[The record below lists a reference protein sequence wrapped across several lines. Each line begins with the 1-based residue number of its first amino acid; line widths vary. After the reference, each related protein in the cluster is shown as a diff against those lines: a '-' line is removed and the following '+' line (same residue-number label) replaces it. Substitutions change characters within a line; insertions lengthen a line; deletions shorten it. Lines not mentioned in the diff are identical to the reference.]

1 MTLDLREKIHH
12 SSTFL
17 PCRKEPSVLSEFLGQ
32 GPGHNTDST
41 FHDYHCLS
49 FLKTQYSSPEPELG
63 QRNHDFVTKE
73 QGL

>member
-32 GPGHNTDST
+32 GPVHSTDSR
-41 FHDYHCLS
+41 FHDYHC
-49 FLKTQYSSPEPELG
+49 LKTQYSSPEPELG
-63 QRNHDFVTKE
+63 QRNHNLVTKE